1 MREVQRTKTQK
12 IRKKWKK
19 IRIEIGSLDSA
30 GEGQKQKKIKRDE
43 LPFDFLRLLFFSPQ
57 TWAQNNILFLPES
70 SSRYIWRHT
79 NSLLHFRSYMFAEIF
94 RHINEQRLLITW
106 LVRSSRFTNNTEVR
120 MRARGWG
127 IFKLRPEIGKL
138 RPKPHPAA
146 IRVLKLRP

>member
-57 TWAQNNILFLPES
+57 T
-70 SSRYIWRHT
+70 
-79 NSLLHFRSYMFAEIF
+79 
-94 RHINEQRLLITW
+94 
-106 LVRSSRFTNNTEVR
+106 
-120 MRARGWG
+120 
-127 IFKLRPEIGKL
+127 
-138 RPKPHPAA
+138 
-146 IRVLKLRP
+146 